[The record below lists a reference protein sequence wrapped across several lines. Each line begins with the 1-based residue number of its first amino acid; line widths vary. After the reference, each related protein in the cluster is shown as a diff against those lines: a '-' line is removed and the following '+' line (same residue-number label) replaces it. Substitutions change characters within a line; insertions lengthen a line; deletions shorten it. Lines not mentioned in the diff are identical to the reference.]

1 MSHCFYFV
9 LILTIIALQASPSE
23 AACNEGESCIDS
35 NTCPEYKRY
44 LTLTGERRKSEAKL
58 LASKV
63 CNKRLKKICCK
74 DSPNEAV
81 CNEGES
87 CMDSNTCPEYK
98 RFLTLTGERRKSE
111 AKLLAS
117 KVCNKKLKKICC
129 KDDSSPETCNT
140 GWKEYPPSFLPPKG
154 QCGVA
159 CVGSSSVVHGEDA
172 SLGEFPWAALLTTK
186 KVKKKWDN
194 RRKEWVNETIKLN
207 HCGGTLINTWFVL
220 TAAHCHKSK
229 TQISEVVLGEWSTL
243 SDPDCT
249 SESSSSSCDNPRVQ
263 KKEVAKV
270 ILHQEYDKYNKASPN
285 DIALIRM
292 KTEAQYNIFVQ
303 PVCLPLPEY
312 NLKDMF
318 HNPGQYSASATVV
331 GWGASELGN
340 GGSLSQT
347 VLQKHGIFTTNL
359 QKGEL
364 QVKPQSECGK
374 ISSTQ
379 ICAGNE
385 ITKTDS
391 CRGDSGGGLFI
402 NSGDYPG
409 QSFGNV
415 HVQVGLVSYG
425 SKLCG
430 DAPGVYT
437 KVEEFIPWI
446 KEKINFS

>member
-1 MSHCFYFV
+1 
-9 LILTIIALQASPSE
+9 
-23 AACNEGESCIDS
+23 
-35 NTCPEYKRY
+35 
-44 LTLTGERRKSEAKL
+44 
-58 LASKV
+58 
-63 CNKRLKKICCK
+63 
-74 DSPNEAV
+74 
-81 CNEGES
+81 
-87 CMDSNTCPEYK
+87 
-98 RFLTLTGERRKSE
+98 
-111 AKLLAS
+111 
-117 KVCNKKLKKICC
+117 
-129 KDDSSPETCNT
+129 
-140 GWKEYPPSFLPPKG
+140 
-154 QCGVA
+154 
-159 CVGSSSVVHGEDA
+159 
-172 SLGEFPWAALLTTK
+172 
-186 KVKKKWDN
+186 
-194 RRKEWVNETIKLN
+194 
-207 HCGGTLINTWFVL
+207 
-220 TAAHCHKSK
+220 
-229 TQISEVVLGEWSTL
+229 L

-312 NLKDMF
+312 NLKNMF

-340 GGSLSQT
+340 GGSLSRT

-409 QSFGNV
+409 QSFGNK
-415 HVQVGLVSYG
+415 HVLVGVVSFG
-425 SKLCG
+425 PKLCG
-430 DAPGVYT
+430 DSPAVYT
-437 KVEEFIPWI
+437 KVDQFIPWI
-446 KEKINFS
+446 KNKMN